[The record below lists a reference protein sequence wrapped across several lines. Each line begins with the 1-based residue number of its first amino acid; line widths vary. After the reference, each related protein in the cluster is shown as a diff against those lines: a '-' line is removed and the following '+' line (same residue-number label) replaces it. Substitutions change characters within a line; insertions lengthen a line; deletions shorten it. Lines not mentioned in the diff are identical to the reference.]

1 MQTAEAQSVETT
13 AFEPVGPDQNGNEP
27 SPKLTP
33 PLNSEP
39 PDGDNPKPQKPRR
52 KKGRWWFWFLAGMVV
67 GAGSSGYVVHRSW
80 QELEALVPEN
90 VDSVL
95 IYTRPGTMTVKA
107 ADGTVIEE
115 VGPVSHDKVKIWEVP
130 DVISEAFVSSEDRRF
145 YDHFGV
151 DTQGIARAAYVNF
164 RAGEI
169 VEGGSSIT
177 QQVARIVFLNQE
189 MTAMR
194 KMKEM
199 RLATKL
205 EEQFTKDQI
214 LESYLNL
221 VYLGSGAY
229 GVTDAAWVYFG
240 KTLDDL
246 TLPEAA
252 MIAGL
257 APAPSIYSPFVSRQ
271 KTIVRRNQ
279 VLQRMWEDG
288 FISEPALKQAIA
300 TPLETNRQIPKRLLR
315 RYPYFS
321 DYIQAELDRYL
332 TPEQLEKGGVV
343 VETTINPQWQE
354 WAEATLAEG
363 IEKYGRYQGFKQ
375 AAIVSIDPRNGQIKT
390 MVGGLDFENNQ
401 YNRVTQAQRQPGS
414 TFKTFVY
421 TAAIAS
427 GMSPSD
433 TYVDSEFVIGDYKP
447 KNYSGTFSNQPLSL
461 TKALTQSVNTVALR
475 VMLDVGW
482 DPVINLAQQMGIRSE
497 MQPTY
502 SLALG
507 SWEVN
512 LLEITSAYG
521 TLANKG
527 VHQPNYGI
535 SRIIDRDGNIIY
547 QAEAKPRQAVDANS
561 AAIMTSMLTDVVSSG
576 TGSNANIGRPVAGK
590 TGTSDKA
597 RDLWFIGYIPQ
608 MVTGVWLG
616 NDDNRPTWGASS
628 TAARLWGNL
637 MGQITDSLAV
647 ENFPAMPNLSN
658 RVGSIEAQPVKNAPK
673 KVTGNK
679 KKKTNS
685 GNSNNSETNT
695 TDSGGNQSSPTPTDR
710 DNATRTAPPRRSPEP
725 TYDYTK
731 KSDTVPPF
739 IPAETRTPAASPAPS
754 TAPTPAAPA
763 PTPSTAAPAP
773 ASAPPANPAPPKA
786 VQPAPAP
793 ARAPAP
799 APPANVDIPAPP
811 AAQKREP
818 SE

>member
-1 MQTAEAQSVETT
+1 
-13 AFEPVGPDQNGNEP
+13 
-27 SPKLTP
+27 
-33 PLNSEP
+33 
-39 PDGDNPKPQKPRR
+39 
-52 KKGRWWFWFLAGMVV
+52 
-67 GAGSSGYVVHRSW
+67 
-80 QELEALVPEN
+80 
-90 VDSVL
+90 
-95 IYTRPGTMTVKA
+95 
-107 ADGTVIEE
+107 
-115 VGPVSHDKVKIWEVP
+115 
-130 DVISEAFVSSEDRRF
+130 
-145 YDHFGV
+145 
-151 DTQGIARAAYVNF
+151 
-164 RAGEI
+164 
-169 VEGGSSIT
+169 
-177 QQVARIVFLNQE
+177 VARIVFLNQE

-194 KMKEM
+194 KLKEM

-240 KTLDDL
+240 KTLEEL

-271 KTIVRRNQ
+271 KAIVRRNQ

-300 TPLETNRQIPKRLLR
+300 SPLETNRQVPKRLLR

-363 IEKYGRYQGFKQ
+363 IEKYGSYQGFKQ

-427 GMSPSD
+427 GMAPSA
-433 TYVDSEFVIGDYKP
+433 TYVDKEFAIGDYKP
-447 KNYSGTFSNQPLSL
+447 KNYSGSFSNQSMTLTEAL
-461 TKALTQSVNTVALR
+461 TKSINTIALN
-475 VMLDVGW
+475 VMIDVGW
-482 DPVINLAQQMGIRSE
+482 DPIINIAQQMGIRSE

-507 SWEVN
+507 AWEVN

-527 VHQPNYGI
+527 THQPNYGI
-535 SRIIDRDGNIIY
+535 SRIVDRDGKVIY
-547 QAEAKPRQAVDANS
+547 QSEAKPRRAVDPDS
-561 AAIMTSMLTDVVSSG
+561 AAIMTSMLANVVSSG
-576 TGSNANIGRPVAGK
+576 TGRNANIGRPVAGK
-590 TGTSDKA
+590 TGTSDAA
-597 RDLWFIGYIPQ
+597 RDLWFIGYVPQ
-608 MVTGVWLG
+608 LVTGIWLG
-616 NDDNRPTWGASS
+616 NDDNKPTWGSS
-628 TAARLWGNL
+628 TTAALLWGNL
-637 MGQITDSLAV
+637 MKQITASLIV
-647 ENFPAMPNLSN
+647 EEFPPLPNLSN
-658 RVGSIEAQPVKNAPK
+658 RVGSIEAQPLKDAPK
-673 KVTGNK
+673 KVKPGDSSSPD
-679 KKKTNS
+679 KKKTSGESAGESGSDNS
-685 GNSNNSETNT
+685 SS
-695 TDSGGNQSSPTPTDR
+695 DSDSPSDGDR
-710 DNATRTAPPRRSPEP
+710 SVPSRSAPQRRSPEP

-731 KSDTVPPF
+731 RTNTVPPF
-739 IPAETRTPAASPAPS
+739 VPLETTPPAAN
-754 TAPTPAAPA
+754 
-763 PTPSTAAPAP
+763 PTPSSAPPANSAP
-773 ASAPPANPAPPKA
+773 PQVAQPTPSSAPPANPAPPKPA
-786 VQPAPAP
+786 PPAPAP
-793 ARAPAP
+793 TPAN
-799 APPANVDIPAPP
+799 NVDIPAPP
-811 AAQKREP
+811 AVQKKEP